1 MCNCFYFA
9 GINAKSGLEKCL
21 AITCRNGACNINI
34 LRKLC
39 IKVFENLNSKL
50 NRVTLIVCVEVPDNT
65 AVFVYQTSLSC
76 CRTRVQTKEN
86 RTRLF
91 ESYATIWC
99 EMRSDE
105 AIINQIAY
113 DVHSP
118 SYIRVNAILS
128 SIDEFYETYDVKE
141 GDGMYI
147 APEERVSRWY

>member
-1 MCNCFYFA
+1 MNTLKERNEKAAKYFEEKFTVFGVYHVDGEQTLGENYA
-9 GINAKSGLEKCL
+9 DLGGIE
-21 AITCRNGACNINI
+21 
-34 LRKLC
+34 
-39 IKVFENLNSKL
+39 
-50 NRVTLIVCVEVPDNT
+50 CV
-65 AVFVYQTSLSC
+65 TSLC
-76 CRTRVQTKEN
+76 KTKEN